1 MNIPKLTFNPPSGNL
16 TPSPTA
22 RSSRN
27 RTPSPKRALAGFSNL
42 ELTRDPTANVEMA
55 FSDFDFTTPTKGGTT
70 PMSAATTQP
79 PRFAPM
85 SLASPVKKFSTAE
98 TPRLKAGSS
107 RLTTMSLDAPAKT
120 PSPKKVSFADA
131 SFQSLTASTPKLARS
146 FSPKSSPSKPAVSD
160 FSVMS
165 ITSPT
170 ASLVFN
176 DQSRRSDSGSNQQQA
191 ETRAESESPAQD
203 EEGDDDEE
211 SPSRDGEEAGGFES
225 PSKLDITM
233 ADITMI
239 SDFAPSPKKPQSYTF
254 ATTELS
260 EAAKEFSNPFDP
272 ETHAD
277 LDVTSALTPVPSFAR
292 QRARIPRTKQRKA
305 RGLVFE
311 KAIAREV
318 AESLAV
324 EELEAAANFRH
335 IAVKGGLFYA
345 LCPRK
350 KQRVAEFTA
359 EDDSAPY
366 WLEDVDESG
375 VINMI
380 EARRVLRNDLKAL
393 PAGPSVHDQRR
404 QYHEEV
410 EKYGEPIVPTCGK
423 RNYDGEKKRAYN
435 NGLLTHTI
443 MAPLLAF
450 PMPELSFD
458 WVLETA
464 IRESNRVHGRDQP
477 KHRNVRQPIAIFGES
492 DFSVIEEEE
501 EPQSPTA
508 KLPRFPSTA
517 THHSSSSR
525 KTRLA
530 RGAANLEAKLATLQS
545 VVEEMSP
552 SPLSSPIGPG
562 FTFHMPPSSLSNL
575 DVTET
580 NQEANESE
588 QEDKAAAVEVASPMV
603 FFKNRNDTSPFKKRK
618 SLLAARRLSFSAP
631 LRRASL
637 PAAGPAQLPV
647 VQVLQ
652 DPASASLVG
661 APDSSVEL
669 HAVQSPL
676 EVDSASAAAAA
687 QATPERTPS
696 PSPSPVVVDA
706 RENPDIFGSFQDRPG
721 SPIQALT
728 SLARVFEEAKKTDMD
743 GKVVVSREGGRLIV
757 RFKVSDEHAALFAQE
772 QEPMEEPVEEPVDAV
787 DSPIEPATST
797 PLSPIRPATETEHGG
812 ETAEEDK
819 VEAEDEQV
827 AQVPSQA
834 PAPAAEDDDSLV
846 MLREFMTRHAAKK
859 AAKAADPEPI
869 EAVEPAE
876 PAVLSPTPAVEPVIA
891 QSSPDPL
898 ASAPILMAA
907 TPERNQSIWP
917 DTPAFSI
924 TSSADRSRS
933 ARRASPANSTG
944 RQPLGSLDVNSP
956 SPKKAKRKAE
966 AADGREGSPEKP
978 QPPKRQRRV
987 KADVPDAKKATDK
1000 ANDKSADEDEVAP
1013 VPNVRTRRQ
1022 LAVARGEAPAVT
1034 KIPVRNKGMSNIR
1047 AGEKDLAALTRQN
1060 TRSNKGDAVS
1070 AEEMLEAIKTAPPKI
1085 ETRAAAAVAKRNNK
1099 SVQWAA
1105 QLARSQS
1112 EDPSAALIES
1122 DEASSSSAELSP
1134 EEEKQVGKA
1143 RKAKASTSKI
1153 ATTKASTAK
1162 APTSKAATTKAVPA
1176 KSAAT
1181 KTAPAKATAAK
1192 ATKASQSKLATAPKT
1207 DGAKVSKAKKP
1218 TAAAKKELGLSA
1230 NGTPAKRSA
1239 RTAKK

>member
-27 RTPSPKRALAGFSNL
+27 RIPSPKRALAGFSNL
-42 ELTRDPTANVEMA
+42 ELTRDHTANVDMA
-55 FSDFDFTTPTKGGTT
+55 FSDFDFSTPTKGGTT

-98 TPRLKAGSS
+98 TPRLKAGTL
-107 RLTTMSLDAPAKT
+107 RLTTMSLDASTKT

-131 SFQSLTASTPKLARS
+131 SFQSLTASTPKLARN

-170 ASLVFN
+170 ASLASN
-176 DQSRRSDSGSNQQQA
+176 DQSPRSDSGSNQQQA
-191 ETRAESESPAQD
+191 ETRADSESPAEE
-203 EEGDDDEE
+203 EEGDGEEE
-211 SPSRDGEEAGGFES
+211 SSSRDGEEVGGFES

-272 ETHAD
+272 ETYAD
-277 LDVTSALTPVPSFAR
+277 LDLTSALTPVPSFAR
-292 QRARIPRTKQRKA
+292 QRARILRTKQRKA

-311 KAIAREV
+311 KAIAREI

-324 EELEAAANFRH
+324 EELEAAAIFRH

-350 KQRVAEFTA
+350 RQRVVEPTA

-525 KTRLA
+525 KIRLA

-545 VVEEMSP
+545 IVEERSP

-562 FTFHMPPSSLSNL
+562 FTFQMPPSSLSTL

-580 NQEANESE
+580 NQEATEAE

-618 SLLAARRLSFSAP
+618 SLPAARRLSFSAP

-637 PAAGPAQLPV
+637 PVAGPAQLPV
-647 VQVLQ
+647 VQDLQ
-652 DPASASLVG
+652 DLASASLVG

-676 EVDSASAAAAA
+676 EVDSASAAAA
-687 QATPERTPS
+687 QATPERTPPPS

-721 SPIQALT
+721 SPIQALA

-772 QEPMEEPVEEPVDAV
+772 QEPMEEPV

-797 PLSPIRPATETEHGG
+797 PLSPIRPATEAEHDG
-812 ETAEEDK
+812 ETAEEAK

-834 PAPAAEDDDSLV
+834 PAPAVEDDDSLV

-859 AAKAADPEPI
+859 AAKAADPEPV
-869 EAVEPAE
+869 EPVEPAE
-876 PAVLSPTPAVEPVIA
+876 PAVLSPTPAVEPVVA

-933 ARRASPANSTG
+933 ARRASPASSTG

-966 AADGREGSPEKP
+966 AVDEREGSPEKP
-978 QPPKRQRRV
+978 QPPKRQRRA
-987 KADVPDAKKATDK
+987 KADVPDAKKATEK

-1085 ETRAAAAVAKRNNK
+1085 ETQAAAAAAKKNNK

-1134 EEEKQVGKA
+1134 DEEKQVGKA

-1162 APTSKAATTKAVPA
+1162 ASTSKTATTKAAPA

-1192 ATKASQSKLATAPKT
+1192 APKASQSKLATAPKT
-1207 DGAKVSKAKKP
+1207 EGAKVSKAKKP

>member
-1 MNIPKLTFNPPSGNL
+1 MNVPKLTFNPPSGNL

-27 RTPSPKRALAGFSNL
+27 RAPSPKRALAGFSNL
-42 ELTRDPTANVEMA
+42 ELNRDPTANVDMA

-98 TPRLKAGSS
+98 TPRLKAGAS
-107 RLTTMSLDAPAKT
+107 RLTTMSLDGPTKT

-170 ASLVFN
+170 ASLVSN
-176 DQSRRSDSGSNQQQA
+176 DQSPRSDSGSNQQQA
-191 ETRAESESPAQD
+191 ETRADSESPAEE
-203 EEGDDDEE
+203 EEGDDEENDEEE
-211 SPSRDGEEAGGFES
+211 SPSRDAEEAGGFES

-272 ETHAD
+272 ETYAD

-345 LCPRK
+345 ICPRK
-350 KQRVAEFTA
+350 RQRVAEPTA

-410 EKYGEPIVPTCGK
+410 EKYGEPIAPTCGK

-545 VVEEMSP
+545 VVEERSP

-562 FTFHMPPSSLSNL
+562 FTFQMLPASLSTL

-580 NQEANESE
+580 NQEATEAE
-588 QEDKAAAVEVASPMV
+588 QEDKAAVVEVASPMV
-603 FFKNRNDTSPFKKRK
+603 FFKNRNDASPFKKRK
-618 SLLAARRLSFSAP
+618 SLPAARRLSFSAP

-647 VQVLQ
+647 VLDLQ

-676 EVDSASAAAAA
+676 EVDSASAAAA
-687 QATPERTPS
+687 QATPERT

-706 RENPDIFGSFQDRPG
+706 RENPDIFGSFQDRAG
-721 SPIQALT
+721 SPIQALA

-743 GKVVVSREGGRLIV
+743 GRVVVSREGGRLIV

-772 QEPMEEPVEEPVDAV
+772 QEPMEESVEEPVDAV

-797 PLSPIRPATETEHGG
+797 PLSPIRPATEAEHDG
-812 ETAEEDK
+812 ETTEEAK
-819 VEAEDEQV
+819 VEADEQA
-827 AQVPSQA
+827 AQVPSEA
-834 PAPAAEDDDSLV
+834 PAPAMEDDDSLV

-859 AAKAADPEPI
+859 AAKAADPEP
-869 EAVEPAE
+869 VELIGPADS
-876 PAVLSPTPAVEPVIA
+876 AVLSPTPAVEPVVA

-924 TSSADRSRS
+924 TPSADRSRS
-933 ARRASPANSTG
+933 ARRASPASSTG

-966 AADGREGSPEKP
+966 AVDEREGSPEKP
-978 QPPKRQRRV
+978 QPPKRQRRA

-1034 KIPVRNKGMSNIR
+1034 KIPVRNKGMSSIR

-1085 ETRAAAAVAKRNNK
+1085 ETRAAAAAAKKNNK

-1112 EDPSAALIES
+1112 EDPSAAPIES

-1134 EEEKQVGKA
+1134 DEEKQVGKA

-1162 APTSKAATTKAVPA
+1162 ASTSKAAPA

-1192 ATKASQSKLATAPKT
+1192 ATKASQSKSATAPKT
-1207 DGAKVSKAKKP
+1207 EGAKVSKAKKP

>member
-1 MNIPKLTFNPPSGNL
+1 MNFPKLTFNPPSGNL

-22 RSSRN
+22 RSSRD
-27 RTPSPKRALAGFSNL
+27 RTASPKRAPAGFSNL
-42 ELTRDPTANVEMA
+42 EPTQDRTANVDMA
-55 FSDFDFTTPTKGGTT
+55 FSEFNFTTPTKGGAT
-70 PMSAATTQP
+70 PISAATTQP
-79 PRFAPM
+79 ARFAPM
-85 SLASPVKKFSTAE
+85 PLASPIKKFSTAE
-98 TPRLKAGSS
+98 TPRLKAGAA
-107 RLTTMSLDAPAKT
+107 RLSTTMPLDAPTRT

-131 SFQSLTASTPKLARS
+131 SFQSLTTSTPKLARNL
-146 FSPKSSPSKPAVSD
+146 SPKSSPSKPAVSD
-160 FSVMS
+160 YSVMS
-165 ITSPT
+165 ITSPNS
-170 ASLVFN
+170 SLVSN
-176 DQSRRSDSGSNQQQA
+176 DRSPRSDSDSNQQQA
-191 ETRAESESPAQD
+191 ETRAASESPAEEEEH
-203 EEGDDDEE
+203 EEGE
-211 SPSRDGEEAGGFES
+211 EEAGGFES

-239 SDFAPSPKKPQSYTF
+239 SDFAPSPKKSQQPYTF

-260 EAAKEFSNPFDP
+260 EAANEFSTPFDP
-272 ETHAD
+272 ESYAD
-277 LDVTSALTPVPSFAR
+277 FDIATALAPVPSFAR
-292 QRARIPRTKQRKA
+292 QRARIPRTKHRKP

-311 KAIAREV
+311 KAIARQV
-318 AESLAV
+318 AESLAM
-324 EELEAAANFRH
+324 EELEAAASFRH
-335 IAVKGGLFYA
+335 IAMKGGLAYA

-350 KQRVAEFTA
+350 RQRVAEPTA
-359 EDDSAPY
+359 EDDSEPY

-393 PAGPSVHDQRR
+393 PTGPSVHDQRR

-464 IRESNRVHGRDQP
+464 IRESNRVHGREQP

-501 EPQSPTA
+501 EPQSPTT
-508 KLPRFPSTA
+508 KLPHFPSTA

-545 VVEEMSP
+545 VVEERSP
-552 SPLSSPIGPG
+552 SPLSSPIRPS
-562 FTFHMPPSSLSNL
+562 FTFAIPSFASTLEM
-575 DVTET
+575 TET
-580 NQEANESE
+580 DHEATEAE
-588 QEDKAAAVEVASPMV
+588 HEDEPAAVEVASPMV
-603 FFKNRNDTSPFKKRK
+603 FFKNRSETSPFKKRK
-618 SLLAARRLSFSAP
+618 SLPAARRLSFSAP
-631 LRRASL
+631 LRRESL

-647 VQVLQ
+647 VQDLQ
-652 DPASASLVG
+652 DPASESLVG

-676 EVDSASAAAAA
+676 EVDSASAAAA

-706 RENPDIFGSFQDRPG
+706 RENPDIFGSFQDHSG
-721 SPIQALT
+721 SPIQALA

-772 QEPMEEPVEEPVDAV
+772 QELVEEPVDTV
-787 DSPIEPATST
+787 DLATEPATLT
-797 PLSPIRPATETEHGG
+797 ALSPIRPITEAEG
-812 ETAEEDK
+812 EKKTAEEAK
-819 VEAEDEQV
+819 VEAVEEEV

-834 PAPAAEDDDSLV
+834 PAAAMEEDDSLV
-846 MLREFMTRHAAKK
+846 ILREFVTKHNARK
-859 AAKAADPEPI
+859 AAMATLPEP
-869 EAVEPAE
+869 VEPAE
-876 PAVLSPTPAVEPVIA
+876 PAVLSPTPVVEPVA
-891 QSSPDPL
+891 AHSSPDPL
-898 ASAPILMAA
+898 ASAPILLAA
-907 TPERNQSIWP
+907 TPERNQSIWA

-933 ARRASPANSTG
+933 ARRASPAVSTG

-966 AADGREGSPEKP
+966 EVDEREASPEKP
-978 QPPKRQRRV
+978 QPPKRQRRA
-987 KADVPDAKKATDK
+987 KADIPDAKTATSKASDK
-1000 ANDKSADEDEVAP
+1000 PADEDDVTP
-1013 VPNVRTRRQ
+1013 VTNVRTRRQ

-1060 TRSNKGDAVS
+1060 TRNNKGDAIS

-1085 ETRAAAAVAKRNNK
+1085 ETRAAAAAAKKNNK

-1112 EDPSAALIES
+1112 EDPSVPTIES

-1134 EEEKQVGKA
+1134 DEEKQVGKA
-1143 RKAKASTSKI
+1143 RKARASTSKI
-1153 ATTKASTAK
+1153 ATTKALTAK
-1162 APTSKAATTKAVPA
+1162 ASTSKAATTKAATSKTLPA
-1176 KSAAT
+1176 KT
-1181 KTAPAKATAAK
+1181 TAAK
-1192 ATKASQSKLATAPKT
+1192 ATKATQSKLATAPKT
-1207 DGAKVSKAKKP
+1207 EGAKVAKTTKKP

>member
-16 TPSPTA
+16 TPSPTS
-22 RSSRN
+22 RSSRD
-27 RTPSPKRALAGFSNL
+27 RTTSPKKALAGFAKL
-42 ELTRDPTANVEMA
+42 ELNPQPNGGMAPTLSSLSM
-55 FSDFDFTTPTKGGTT
+55 DLDFTTPTKAGASPISMSTT
-70 PMSAATTQP
+70 KKQAPKSASV
-79 PRFAPM
+79 
-85 SLASPVKKFSTAE
+85 SLASPTKKYSTAE
-98 TPRLKAGSS
+98 TPRLKGSATNLS
-107 RLTTMSLDAPAKT
+107 MMKMSSDPTPSKT

-131 SFQSLTASTPKLARS
+131 SFQSLTASTPKLARGL
-146 FSPKSSPSKPAVSD
+146 SPKSSPSKPAISD

-170 ASLVFN
+170 ASLVSN
-176 DQSRRSDSGSNQQQA
+176 DLSPCRNSESNQQQV
-191 ETRAESESPAQD
+191 ESRVVVESPAKD
-203 EEGDDDEE
+203 EDAETEYDA
-211 SPSRDGEEAGGFES
+211 STFES

-233 ADITMI
+233 HDITMI
-239 SDFAPSPKKPQSYTF
+239 SDFAPSPKKPQSYTL
-254 ATTELS
+254 ATAELS
-260 EAAKEFSNPFDP
+260 KAAKELCGPFKP
-272 ETHAD
+272 EIYAD
-277 LDVTSALTPVPSFAR
+277 LDVTSTLAPVPSFAR
-292 QRARIPRTKQRKA
+292 QRARIPRTKQRR

-335 IAVKGGLFYA
+335 IAVKGSLAYA

-350 KQRVAEFTA
+350 RQRVAEPTE
-359 EDDSAPY
+359 EDDSEPY

-380 EARRVLRNDLKAL
+380 EARRVLRNDLFAL

-410 EKYGEPIVPTCGK
+410 QKYGDPIVPTCGK

-443 MAPLLAF
+443 MGPLLAF

-464 IRESNRVHGRDQP
+464 IRESNKVHGREQP

-492 DFSVIEEEE
+492 DFSIIEEEE

-508 KLPRFPSTA
+508 KLPHFPSSA
-517 THHSSSSR
+517 THHSSTSR

-530 RGAANLEAKLATLQS
+530 QGAANLQAKLATLKS
-545 VVEEMSP
+545 VVEEQAP

-562 FTFHMPPSSLSNL
+562 FTFKVPSFISTP
-575 DVTET
+575 DATET
-580 NQEANESE
+580 NNEESVAD
-588 QEDKAAAVEVASPMV
+588 QEDDTAAEEVASPMV
-603 FFKNRNDTSPFKKRK
+603 YFKDRNQTSPFKKRK
-618 SLLAARRLSFSAP
+618 SLPAVRRLSFPGP

-637 PAAGPAQLPV
+637 PAAGSAQLPV
-647 VQVLQ
+647 VQDLQ
-652 DPASASLVG
+652 DLASGPLVG

-669 HAVQSPL
+669 HEVQNPL
-676 EVDSASAAAAA
+676 EVDSASAAAA
-687 QATPERTPS
+687 QATPERSPS

-706 RENPDIFGSFQDRPG
+706 RENPDIFGSCQDRPG
-721 SPIQALT
+721 SPIQALA

-743 GKVVVSREGGRLIV
+743 GKVVVSREGVRLIV

-772 QEPMEEPVEEPVDAV
+772 QEPVVAVGSPTKLTTSAPVSPV
-787 DSPIEPATST
+787 
-797 PLSPIRPATETEHGG
+797 RPAALVKDNKEG
-812 ETAEEDK
+812 EEQARIEE
-819 VEAEDEQV
+819 ENEEV

-834 PAPAAEDDDSLV
+834 PVQAVEDDDSDLI
-846 MLREFMTRHAAKK
+846 MLREFMTRHAARK
-859 AAKAADPEPI
+859 AAKAADPEP
-869 EAVEPAE
+869 VEPA
-876 PAVLSPTPAVEPVIA
+876 ALSPTLAVAPSPA
-891 QSSPDPL
+891 PL
-898 ASAPILMAA
+898 ASAPILMAT
-907 TPERNQSIWP
+907 TPERNQSIWA

-933 ARRASPANSTG
+933 ARRASPAVSSG

-966 AADGREGSPEKP
+966 EVDERETLPEKP
-978 QPPKRQRRV
+978 QRPKRQRRA
-987 KADVPDAKKATDK
+987 KADVPETDK
-1000 ANDKSADEDEVAP
+1000 TSDKASDKVIDKDEVAP
-1013 VPNVRTRRQ
+1013 VTNVRTRRQ

-1034 KIPVRNKGMSNIR
+1034 KIPVRNKGMGNIR

-1060 TRSNKGDAVS
+1060 TRVNKGDAIS
-1070 AEEMLEAIKTAPPKI
+1070 AEEVLETLKNAPPRV
-1085 ETRAAAAVAKRNNK
+1085 ETRAAAAAVAKKNGK

-1112 EDPSAALIES
+1112 EDPSASPVDS
-1122 DEASSSSAELSP
+1122 DEASSAELSP
-1134 EEEKQVGKA
+1134 DEEKQIGKA
-1143 RKAKASTSKI
+1143 RAKARGSTSKS
-1153 ATTKASTAK
+1153 AATKASAAK
-1162 APTSKAATTKAVPA
+1162 VAAT
-1176 KSAAT
+1176 T
-1181 KTAPAKATAAK
+1181 KTAPAKGTAAK
-1192 ATKASQSKLATAPKT
+1192 VTKANQPKLTPGSKTE
-1207 DGAKVSKAKKP
+1207 GAKVTKTKKP
-1218 TAAAKKELGLSA
+1218 TAAAKKEMGLSA

>member
-1 MNIPKLTFNPPSGNL
+1 MNFPKLTFNPPSGNL

-22 RSSRN
+22 RSSRD
-27 RTPSPKRALAGFSNL
+27 RTASPKRAPAGFSNL
-42 ELTRDPTANVEMA
+42 EPTQDRTANVDMA
-55 FSDFDFTTPTKGGTT
+55 FSNFDFTTPTKGGGA
-70 PMSAATTQP
+70 PISAATTQP
-79 PRFAPM
+79 ARFAPM
-85 SLASPVKKFSTAE
+85 SFTSPVKKFSTAE
-98 TPRLKAGSS
+98 TPRLKAGAS
-107 RLTTMSLDAPAKT
+107 RLSSTMPLDAPTKT

-131 SFQSLTASTPKLARS
+131 SFQSLTASTPKLARNL
-146 FSPKSSPSKPAVSD
+146 SPKSSPSKPAVSD
-160 FSVMS
+160 YSVMS

-170 ASLVFN
+170 ASLVSN
-176 DQSRRSDSGSNQQQA
+176 DRSPRSDSDSNQQQA
-191 ETRAESESPAQD
+191 ESAAE
-203 EEGDDDEE
+203 EEGHEDDDEE
-211 SPSRDGEEAGGFES
+211 ESQTSSRPGQSPPRGVEEAGGFES

-233 ADITMI
+233 ADITMV
-239 SDFAPSPKKPQSYTF
+239 SDFAPSPKKSQQPYTF
-254 ATTELS
+254 ATIELS
-260 EAAKEFSNPFDP
+260 EAAKEFSTPFDP
-272 ETHAD
+272 ESYAD
-277 LDVTSALTPVPSFAR
+277 FDITSALTPVPSFAR
-292 QRARIPRTKQRKA
+292 QRARIPLTKHRKP
-305 RGLVFE
+305 RGIVFE
-311 KAIAREV
+311 KAIARQV
-318 AESLAV
+318 AESLAL
-324 EELEAAANFRH
+324 EELEAAASFRH
-335 IAVKGGLFYA
+335 IAMKGGLAYA

-350 KQRVAEFTA
+350 RQRVAEPTT
-359 EDDSAPY
+359 EDDREPY

-393 PAGPSVHDQRR
+393 PAGLSVHEQRR

-464 IRESNRVHGRDQP
+464 IRESNRVHGREQP

-508 KLPRFPSTA
+508 KLPHFPSTA

-545 VVEEMSP
+545 VMEERSP
-552 SPLSSPIGPG
+552 SPLSSPVRPG
-562 FTFHMPPSSLSNL
+562 FTFAMPSFVSTLE
-575 DVTET
+575 VTET
-580 NQEANESE
+580 DHEATEVE
-588 QEDKAAAVEVASPMV
+588 HEDEPAAVEVASPMV
-603 FFKNRNDTSPFKKRK
+603 FFKNRNETSPFKKRK
-618 SLLAARRLSFSAP
+618 SLPTARRLSFSAP

-637 PAAGPAQLPV
+637 PAAGSAQLPV
-647 VQVLQ
+647 VQDLQ
-652 DPASASLVG
+652 DPASGSLVD

-669 HAVQSPL
+669 HAVQNPL
-676 EVDSASAAAAA
+676 EVDSASAAAA
-687 QATPERTPS
+687 QATPERTPP
-696 PSPSPVVVDA
+696 PSPLPVVVDA
-706 RENPDIFGSFQDRPG
+706 RENPDIFGSFQDHSG
-721 SPIQALT
+721 SPIQALA

-772 QEPMEEPVEEPVDAV
+772 QEPVEELVDAV
-787 DSPIEPATST
+787 DSATEPATAT
-797 PLSPIRPATETEHGG
+797 ALSPIRLTT
-812 ETAEEDK
+812 
-819 VEAEDEQV
+819 EAEDEKKTAEEAKIEAEEEEV
-827 AQVPSQA
+827 AHVPSQA
-834 PAPAAEDDDSLV
+834 PAPVEEDDDSMVL
-846 MLREFMTRHAAKK
+846 LRGFLTRHNARK
-859 AAKAADPEPI
+859 AAMATLPVP
-869 EAVEPAE
+869 VEPAE
-876 PAVLSPTPAVEPVIA
+876 PAVLSPTPAVEPVA
-891 QSSPDPL
+891 AHSSPDPL
-898 ASAPILMAA
+898 ASAPILLAA
-907 TPERNQSIWP
+907 TPERNQSIWA

-924 TSSADRSRS
+924 TSSADRSRPP
-933 ARRASPANSTG
+933 RRASPAVSTG

-966 AADGREGSPEKP
+966 EVDEREASPEKP
-978 QPPKRQRRV
+978 QPPKRQRRA
-987 KADVPDAKKATDK
+987 KADVSDAKKAAGK
-1000 ANDKSADEDEVAP
+1000 ASDNSADEDEVAP
-1013 VPNVRTRRQ
+1013 VTNVRTRRQ

-1060 TRSNKGDAVS
+1060 TRNNKGDAIS

-1085 ETRAAAAVAKRNNK
+1085 ETRAAAAAAKKNNK

-1112 EDPSAALIES
+1112 EDPSTAPIDS

-1134 EEEKQVGKA
+1134 DEEKQVGKA
-1143 RKAKASTSKI
+1143 RKVRASTSKI

-1162 APTSKAATTKAVPA
+1162 ASTSKAATTKTAT
-1176 KSAAT
+1176 T

-1207 DGAKVSKAKKP
+1207 EGAKVSKTAKKP

-1239 RTAKK
+1239 RTTKK

>member
-1 MNIPKLTFNPPSGNL
+1 MNFPKLTFNPPSGNL

-22 RSSRN
+22 RSSRD
-27 RTPSPKRALAGFSNL
+27 RTASPKRAPACFSNL
-42 ELTRDPTANVEMA
+42 EPTQGRTANVDMA
-55 FSDFDFTTPTKGGTT
+55 FSNFDFTTPTKGGAA
-70 PMSAATTQP
+70 PISAATTQP
-79 PRFAPM
+79 ARFAPM
-85 SLASPVKKFSTAE
+85 SFTSPVKKFSTAE
-98 TPRLKAGSS
+98 TPRLKAGAA
-107 RLTTMSLDAPAKT
+107 RLSTTTPLDAPTKT

-131 SFQSLTASTPKLARS
+131 SFQSLTASTPKLARNL
-146 FSPKSSPSKPAVSD
+146 SPKSSPSKPAVSD
-160 FSVMS
+160 YSVMS

-170 ASLVFN
+170 ASLVSN
-176 DQSRRSDSGSNQQQA
+176 DRSPRSDSDSNQQQA
-191 ETRAESESPAQD
+191 ESAAE
-203 EEGDDDEE
+203 EEGHEDDDEE
-211 SPSRDGEEAGGFES
+211 ESQRGVEEAGGFES

-233 ADITMI
+233 ADITMV
-239 SDFAPSPKKPQSYTF
+239 SDFAPSPKKSQQPYTF
-254 ATTELS
+254 ATIELS
-260 EAAKEFSNPFDP
+260 EAAKEFSTPFAP
-272 ETHAD
+272 ESYAD
-277 LDVTSALTPVPSFAR
+277 FDVTTALAPVPSFAR
-292 QRARIPRTKQRKA
+292 QRARIPRTKQRKP
-305 RGLVFE
+305 RGIVFE
-311 KAIAREV
+311 KAIARQV
-318 AESLAV
+318 AESLAM
-324 EELEAAANFRH
+324 EELEAAASFRH
-335 IAVKGGLFYA
+335 IAMKGGLAYA

-350 KQRVAEFTA
+350 RQRVAEPTA
-359 EDDSAPY
+359 EDDSEPY

-393 PAGPSVHDQRR
+393 PAGPSVHEQRR
-404 QYHEEV
+404 QYHQEV

-464 IRESNRVHGRDQP
+464 IRESNRVHGREQP

-508 KLPRFPSTA
+508 KLPHFPSTA

-545 VVEEMSP
+545 VVEERSP
-552 SPLSSPIGPG
+552 SPLSSPIRPG
-562 FTFHMPPSSLSNL
+562 FTFAMPSFASTLE
-575 DVTET
+575 VTET
-580 NQEANESE
+580 DHETTEVE
-588 QEDKAAAVEVASPMV
+588 HEDEPAAVEVASPMV
-603 FFKNRNDTSPFKKRK
+603 FFKNRTETSPFKKRK
-618 SLLAARRLSFSAP
+618 SLPAARRLSFSAP

-637 PAAGPAQLPV
+637 PAAGSAQLPV
-647 VQVLQ
+647 VQDLQ
-652 DPASASLVG
+652 DPASGSLVG

-676 EVDSASAAAAA
+676 EVDSASAAAA

-706 RENPDIFGSFQDRPG
+706 RENPDIFGSFQDHSG
-721 SPIQALT
+721 SPIQALA

-757 RFKVSDEHAALFAQE
+757 RFKVSDEHVALFAQE
-772 QEPMEEPVEEPVDAV
+772 QEPVEELVDAI
-787 DSPIEPATST
+787 DSATEPAIATA
-797 PLSPIRPATETEHGG
+797 LSPIRLTT
-812 ETAEEDK
+812 
-819 VEAEDEQV
+819 EAEDEKKTADEAKIEAEEEEV
-827 AQVPSQA
+827 AHVPSQT
-834 PAPAAEDDDSLV
+834 PAPVEEDDDSMVL
-846 MLREFMTRHAAKK
+846 LRGFLTRHNARK
-859 AAKAADPEPI
+859 AAMATLPAP
-869 EAVEPAE
+869 VEPAE
-876 PAVLSPTPAVEPVIA
+876 PAVLSPTPAVEPIA
-891 QSSPDPL
+891 AHSSPDPL

-907 TPERNQSIWP
+907 TPERNQSIWA

-933 ARRASPANSTG
+933 ARRASPAVSTG

-956 SPKKAKRKAE
+956 SPKKAKRKADEVDERE
-966 AADGREGSPEKP
+966 ASPEKP
-978 QPPKRQRRV
+978 QPKRQRRA
-987 KADVPDAKKATDK
+987 KADIPDAKKATGK
-1000 ANDKSADEDEVAP
+1000 ASDKSADEDEVAP
-1013 VPNVRTRRQ
+1013 VTNVRTRRQ

-1060 TRSNKGDAVS
+1060 TRNNKGDAIS

-1085 ETRAAAAVAKRNNK
+1085 ETRAAAAAAKKNNK

-1112 EDPSAALIES
+1112 EDPSTAPIDS
-1122 DEASSSSAELSP
+1122 DEARSSSAELSP
-1134 EEEKQVGKA
+1134 DEEKQVGKA
-1143 RKAKASTSKI
+1143 RKARTSTSKI

-1162 APTSKAATTKAVPA
+1162 ASTSKAATPKAA
-1176 KSAAT
+1176 ST

-1207 DGAKVSKAKKP
+1207 EGAKVAKTVKKP

>member
-1 MNIPKLTFNPPSGNL
+1 MNFPKLTFNPPSGNL

-22 RSSRN
+22 RSSRD
-27 RTPSPKRALAGFSNL
+27 RTASPKRAPAGFSNL
-42 ELTRDPTANVEMA
+42 EPTQDHTANVDMA
-55 FSDFDFTTPTKGGTT
+55 FSNFDFTTPTKGGAA
-70 PMSAATTQP
+70 PVSAATTQP
-79 PRFAPM
+79 ARFAPM

-98 TPRLKAGSS
+98 TPRLKAGAT
-107 RLTTMSLDAPAKT
+107 RLSTTMSLDAPTKT

-131 SFQSLTASTPKLARS
+131 SFQSLTASTPKLARNL
-146 FSPKSSPSKPAVSD
+146 SPKSSPSKPAVSD
-160 FSVMS
+160 YSVMS

-170 ASLVFN
+170 ASLVSN
-176 DQSRRSDSGSNQQQA
+176 DRSPRSDSDPNQQQA
-191 ETRAESESPAQD
+191 ESAAE
-203 EEGDDDEE
+203 EEGHEE
-211 SPSRDGEEAGGFES
+211 EEEEESHTSRRSGRSPSRDVEEAGGFES

-233 ADITMI
+233 ADITMV
-239 SDFAPSPKKPQSYTF
+239 SDFAPSPQKSKQPYTF
-254 ATTELS
+254 ATIELS
-260 EAAKEFSNPFDP
+260 ETAKEFSGAFNP
-272 ETHAD
+272 ETYAD
-277 LDVTSALTPVPSFAR
+277 FDITSALAPVPSFAR
-292 QRARIPRTKQRKA
+292 QRARIPRKKQRKP
-305 RGLVFE
+305 RGMVFE

-318 AESLAV
+318 AESLAM
-324 EELEAAANFRH
+324 EELEAAASFRH
-335 IAVKGGLFYA
+335 IATKGGLAYA

-350 KQRVAEFTA
+350 RQRVAEPTP
-359 EDDSAPY
+359 EDDSEPY

-393 PAGPSVHDQRR
+393 PTGPSVHEQRR

-464 IRESNRVHGRDQP
+464 IRESNRVHGREQP

-508 KLPRFPSTA
+508 KLPHFPSTA

-545 VVEEMSP
+545 VVEERSP
-552 SPLSSPIGPG
+552 SPLSSPIRPG
-562 FTFHMPPSSLSNL
+562 FTFTMPSFVSTLE
-575 DVTET
+575 VTET
-580 NQEANESE
+580 DHEATEVE
-588 QEDKAAAVEVASPMV
+588 HEDEPAAVEVASPMV
-603 FFKNRNDTSPFKKRK
+603 FFKNRSETSPFKKRK
-618 SLLAARRLSFSAP
+618 SLPAARRLSFSAP

-637 PAAGPAQLPV
+637 PAAGSAQLHA
-647 VQVLQ
+647 VQDLQ

-669 HAVQSPL
+669 HAVQNPL
-676 EVDSASAAAAA
+676 EVDSASAAAA
-687 QATPERTPS
+687 QATPDRTPS

-706 RENPDIFGSFQDRPG
+706 RENPDIFGSFQDHSG
-721 SPIQALT
+721 SPIQALA
-728 SLARVFEEAKKTDMD
+728 SLARVFEEAKKTNMD
-743 GKVVVSREGGRLIV
+743 GKVIVSREGGRLIV

-772 QEPMEEPVEEPVDAV
+772 QEPVEELVNAV
-787 DSPIEPATST
+787 DSATGPATAT
-797 PLSPIRPATETEHGG
+797 ALSPIRLNTEAEDEK
-812 ETAEEDK
+812 ETAEDVK
-819 VEAEDEQV
+819 VEAEEEEV
-827 AQVPSQA
+827 AHVPSRA
-834 PAPAAEDDDSLV
+834 PSPVEEDDDSMVL
-846 MLREFMTRHAAKK
+846 LREFVTKHNARK
-859 AAKAADPEPI
+859 AAMATLAEP
-869 EAVEPAE
+869 VEPAE
-876 PAVLSPTPAVEPVIA
+876 PVVLSPTPVVEPVA
-891 QSSPDPL
+891 AHSSPDPL

-907 TPERNQSIWP
+907 TPERNQSIWA

-933 ARRASPANSTG
+933 ARRASPAVSTG

-956 SPKKAKRKAE
+956 SPKKAKRKVDEVDERE
-966 AADGREGSPEKP
+966 ASPEKP
-978 QPPKRQRRV
+978 QPPKRQRRA
-987 KADVPDAKKATDK
+987 KADIPDAKKATGKPSDK
-1000 ANDKSADEDEVAP
+1000 YADEDEVAP
-1013 VPNVRTRRQ
+1013 VTNVRTRRQ

-1060 TRSNKGDAVS
+1060 TRNNKGDAIS

-1085 ETRAAAAVAKRNNK
+1085 ETRAAAAAAKKNNK

-1112 EDPSAALIES
+1112 EDPSTAPIDS

-1134 EEEKQVGKA
+1134 DEEKQVGKV
-1143 RKAKASTSKI
+1143 RKARTSTSKI

-1162 APTSKAATTKAVPA
+1162 ASTSKAATTKVATT
-1176 KSAAT
+1176 KAAT
-1181 KTAPAKATAAK
+1181 SKTAPAKAAAAK

-1207 DGAKVSKAKKP
+1207 EGAKVSKTVKKP

-1239 RTAKK
+1239 RTVKK